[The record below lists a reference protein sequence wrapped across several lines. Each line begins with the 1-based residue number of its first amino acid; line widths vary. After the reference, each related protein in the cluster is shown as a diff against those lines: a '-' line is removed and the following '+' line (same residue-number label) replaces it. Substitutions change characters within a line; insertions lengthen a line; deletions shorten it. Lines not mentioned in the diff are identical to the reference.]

1 MNGLIEQREMVFKSS
16 LIVKNTSMINFLIF
30 CLVSTAAH
38 AYPSLGDFVRYE
50 AKYEGSMV
58 VMEKSVLSH
67 DVVENTFEVR
77 TLVTYKDRVLQDETY
92 ALPHNFLYT
101 PEKVASV
108 LKNCEMREGA
118 ISNVVVQGKKLTVC
132 EFYNEESQLTDMI
145 GPVPFGLV
153 RFQIYLEGEEF
164 LDFNL
169 SSFES

>member
-1 MNGLIEQREMVFKSS
+1 MLK
-16 LIVKNTSMINFLIF
+16 FLIF
-30 CLVSTAAH
+30 FLVSTASH
-38 AYPSLGDFVRYE
+38 AYPALGDFVRYE

-58 VMEKSVLSH
+58 VMEKRVLHH
-67 DVVENTFEVR
+67 DVSENTFKIR
-77 TLVTYKDRVLQDETY
+77 TLVTYKDRVLQDETFV
-92 ALPHNFLYT
+92 LPHNFLYT

-108 LKNCEMREGA
+108 LKNCEIREGA
-118 ISNVVVQGKKLTVC
+118 ISHIEVQGKKLTVC

-169 SSFES
+169 TVFDQLIHRFNSGQNLLQK

>member
-1 MNGLIEQREMVFKSS
+1 MKTIFFVL
-16 LIVKNTSMINFLIF
+16 F
-30 CLVSTAAH
+30 CLPSFAL
-38 AYPSLGDFVRYE
+38 AYPSLSDFVRYE

-58 VMEKSVLSH
+58 VMEKKVLSH
-67 DVVENTFEVR
+67 EVTENIYEVR
-77 TLVTYKDRVLQDETY
+77 TLVTFKDRIIQDVTHVLPY
-92 ALPHNFLYT
+92 SFLYT

-118 ISNVVVQGKKLTVC
+118 ISYVVVQQHQLAVC

-153 RFQIYLEGEEF
+153 RFQVYLEGEEF

-169 SSFES
+169 TAFN

>member
-1 MNGLIEQREMVFKSS
+1 MSK
-16 LIVKNTSMINFLIF
+16 FLILF
-30 CLVSTAAH
+30 LLSTAAH
-38 AYPSLGDFVRYE
+38 AYPALGDFVRYE

-58 VMEKSVLSH
+58 VMEKRVLNH
-67 DVVENTFEVR
+67 DVVENSFEVR
-77 TLVTYKDRVLQDETY
+77 TLVTYQDRVLQDETY
-92 ALPHNFLYT
+92 SLPHNFLYT

-108 LKNCEMREGA
+108 IKNCEAREGA
-118 ISNVVVQGKKLTVC
+118 ISNVVVQGKKLKVC

-169 SSFES
+169 SAFEF